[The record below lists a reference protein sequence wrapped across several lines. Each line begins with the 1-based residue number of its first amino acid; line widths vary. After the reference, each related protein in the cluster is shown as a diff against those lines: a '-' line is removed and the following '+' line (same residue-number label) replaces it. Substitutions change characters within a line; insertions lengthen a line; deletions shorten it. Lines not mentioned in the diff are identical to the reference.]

1 MPVILW
7 SDHADTMKTPTSDT
21 GLTDTPAAER
31 AATWLRTAI
40 ADGRCRA
47 GTWLP
52 AERML
57 SDQIGVGR
65 PAVREALAALQRE
78 GLVERLAGGRPRVAS
93 WTAEPNAQATSVR
106 RARSVVA
113 AIIPQP
119 PSYTIAHAIQGGLS
133 RALVRTHARMGLL
146 VYDTYLAGGEQASQG
161 VHPEIEALQRAEAEG
176 VAGIVVWGCGAQGSE
191 EALLRLQRSGVSVV
205 FVDHRPGSLAFD
217 FVGVEN
223 RSGVRDA
230 VAHLVGLGHRRIG
243 YLSHPERQSTI
254 VEREEGY
261 REALHGHGLYL
272 DPALLFRGGSSF
284 EVRAAEALAQFMALP
299 SPPTAA
305 IAFNDLHAFD
315 LIRSAGERG
324 LRVPIDLSVVGFDDA
339 EQFSPQPS
347 VLTTVRQPFR
357 EIGYRAGD
365 LLLRRLGSGAPISE
379 PRLHILL
386 APTLTVRTTTA
397 KPPIR

>member
-1 MPVILW
+1 MN
-7 SDHADTMKTPTSDT
+7 TPTNDT
-21 GLTDTPAAER
+21 GQPDIPASER
-31 AATWLRTAI
+31 AATSLRTAI
-40 ADGRCRA
+40 ADGRYRA

-52 AERML
+52 SERVL

-78 GLVERLAGGRPRVAS
+78 GLVERLPGGRPRVAP
-93 WTAEPNAQATSVR
+93 WAADPDAQVSP
-106 RARSVVA
+106 ARKARCVVA
-113 AIIPQP
+113 AVIPQP

-133 RALVRTHARMGLL
+133 RALSRTHPRMGLL
-146 VYDTYLAGGEQASQG
+146 VYDTYLAGGGEASHG
-161 VHPEIEALQRAEAEG
+161 LHPEIEALQRAEAEG
-176 VAGIVVWGCGAQGSE
+176 VAGIAIWGCGAKGAE

-205 FVDHRPGSLAFD
+205 FVDHRPTSLAFD

-223 RSGVRDA
+223 RSGMREA
-230 VAHLVGLGHRRIG
+230 VGHLVGLGHRRIG

-254 VEREEGY
+254 VEREEGFK
-261 REALHGHGLYL
+261 EALHTHGLYL
-272 DPALLFRGGSSF
+272 DPALLFRGGRSF
-284 EVRAAEALAQFMALP
+284 EVRAAEALARFMALP
-299 SPPTAA
+299 TPPTAV

-315 LIRSAGERG
+315 LIRSAGEKG
-324 LRVPIDLSVVGFDDA
+324 LQVPTDLSVVGFDDA

-365 LLLRRLGSGAPISE
+365 LLLRRMDTVAPIGES
-379 PRLHILL
+379 RVHIML